1 MVRRPLWVPSKEL
14 VEEANLTHFISLV
27 NGKYSTR
34 IQSYKELYRWSFEKV
49 ADFWSAMWDYA
60 GIICSHSYDE
70 VVDDFARFP
79 GASWFPGARLNFAE
93 NLLRFRDER
102 TAFVARTE
110 AGVTSRLAYSDL
122 YRNVGRLAG
131 WLRERG
137 VRPGDRVAGY
147 LPNVVETAIAMLAA
161 TSLGAVW
168 ACCGAELGP
177 NAVLDRLSQIRPKV
191 LFAADGYLYKGR
203 EFEILPS
210 VAKVVDGVPSIEKVV
225 LVSNLGRDV
234 GIEKVRGSVTFDEL
248 VGSGGD
254 AEVKFEQ
261 LPADHPVYVMF
272 TSGTTGKPKCMVQ
285 GAAGVLVNQL
295 KEVLLHADLK
305 KTDRV
310 TYITSPSWMMWN
322 WLMSCL
328 AVGSSI
334 ILYDGNPNHP
344 AWGAMWNLVEQEK
357 ISFLGCSASYINY
370 LRSISAKPGEEYD
383 LSSLREISQ
392 TGSPLSAEGF
402 EWVYDNVKRDLH
414 FNSISGG
421 TDINGC
427 FAGGVPIQPV
437 YAGEL
442 QAPGLGMKINVYDE
456 NGRPIVDALGE
467 LICEM
472 PAPSMPLYFWD
483 DPDNRKYLEAYFEY
497 YRSKGRNVWRH
508 GDYVMLH
515 GDTGGITFYGRSD
528 AVMKISGV
536 RIGTSEIYNVL
547 GRTSEVSDS
556 LAVAQSWGDDQ
567 RIILFV
573 KLAPEH
579 QLTEALTEKIRR
591 MLREDASPKH
601 VPAVILEVPD
611 IPYTFNMKKVETA
624 VANILNNRQVTNLD
638 AISNPESLE
647 YYRELA
653 RSLRE
658 KQ

>member
-254 AEVKFEQ
+254 GEVKFEQ

-305 KTDRV
+305 KTDSV

-328 AVGSSI
+328 GVGSSI
-334 ILYDGNPNHP
+334 VLYDGNPNHP
-344 AWGAMWNLVEQEK
+344 DWGAMWNLVEQEK

-370 LRSISAKPGEEYD
+370 LRSILANPGKAYD

-402 EWVYDNVKRDLH
+402 EWVYDNVKADLH
-414 FNSISGG
+414 LNSISGG

-427 FAGGVPIQPV
+427 FAGGVPVQPV

-456 NGRPIVDALGE
+456 NGKPIVDTLGE
-467 LICEM
+467 LVCEM

-497 YRSKGRNVWRH
+497 YKSKGRNVWRH

-515 GDTGGITFYGRSD
+515 SDTGGITFYGRSD

-547 GRTSEVSDS
+547 GRMSEVSDS
-556 LAVAQSWGDDQ
+556 LAVAQIWGDDQ

-573 KLAPEH
+573 KLAPSHE
-579 QLTEALTEKIRR
+579 LTGALREKIRR
-591 MLREDASPKH
+591 RLREDASPKH
-601 VPAVILEVPD
+601 IPAVILQVPD

-624 VANILNNRQVTNLD
+624 VANILNNRQVTNVD
-638 AISNPESLE
+638 ALLNPESLE

-658 KQ
+658 K